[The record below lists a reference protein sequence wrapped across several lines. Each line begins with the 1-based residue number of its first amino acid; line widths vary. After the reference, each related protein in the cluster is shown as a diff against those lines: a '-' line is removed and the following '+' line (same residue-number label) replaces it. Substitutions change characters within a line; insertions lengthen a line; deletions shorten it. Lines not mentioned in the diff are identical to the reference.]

1 MLVLDRAP
9 QHRNLSRDT
18 LTEQS
23 DRRPGRMMLVFR
35 LPILLR
41 TRPNRGRGMRYVVV
55 TPEDQPDTL
64 LVYYMVPSR
73 NTLVASRA
81 QSGGRDRFGSKY
93 PAGDWCADGYE
104 LAYGIWPGASLIK
117 VN

>member
-1 MLVLDRAP
+1 
-9 QHRNLSRDT
+9 
-18 LTEQS
+18 
-23 DRRPGRMMLVFR
+23 
-35 LPILLR
+35 
-41 TRPNRGRGMRYVVV
+41 MRYVVV
-55 TPEDQPDTL
+55 TPEDQPDTY

-73 NTLVASRA
+73 NTLVASRS

-104 LAYGIWPGASLIK
+104 LAYSIWPGTSLIK